1 MFEHIL
7 ITSIE
12 NDNDRFGRSDISYRN
27 IGVVAPDFY
36 LQLKISL
43 FLTFTGIASYIKKR
57 EAFFINSLSSHHLY
71 SNPK

>member
-1 MFEHIL
+1 MYL
-7 ITSIE
+7 RGNSKE
-12 NDNDRFGRSDISYRN
+12 NDFERDGRSDISYRN

-43 FLTFTGIASYIKKR
+43 FLIYTGIAGYIKKR